1 MCHISNLPVKTW
13 VKQRS
18 SITQMSPENTT
29 EGKTKTKKAGYKRER
44 RRRILFAIEAA
55 KFNCTR
61 FTAYLQST
69 SILSRGVIFNQE
81 VLLHKCKALI
91 GFLLDY
97 SIISLQK
104 IIVYS
109 CL

>member
-1 MCHISNLPVKTW
+1 M
-13 VKQRS
+13 KQRS
-18 SITQMSPENTT
+18 SITQMSPENTLQ
-29 EGKTKTKKAGYKRER
+29 KVKQKTKKAGYKRER

-61 FTAYLQST
+61 YTAYHLQST

-81 VLLHKCKALI
+81 VLLHKYKALI
-91 GFLLDY
+91 GVRLDY

-104 IIVYS
+104 LLYIAV
-109 CL
+109 CK

>member
-1 MCHISNLPVKTW
+1 MKTW

-61 FTAYLQST
+61 YTAYHLQST

-81 VLLHKCKALI
+81 VLLHKYKALI
-91 GFLLDY
+91 GVRLDY

-104 IIVYS
+104 LLYIAV
-109 CL
+109 CK